1 MNEPSLS
8 DGPIPPPPLGAWQ
21 PTQFMLSKACMPR
34 SIAAGTPAAGFLIS
48 AGKDAPP
55 GKSGL
60 TGTCSS
66 AVGAGDDGGFCG
78 AMPSLNV
85 ANVPSPR
92 AAMATATLRGDGH
105 VIRASH

>member
-1 MNEPSLS
+1 MNEPSRS
-8 DGPIPPPPLGAWQ
+8 DGPTPPPPLGAWQ

-34 SIAAGTPAAGFLIS
+34 SIAAGSPAAGFLIS

-66 AVGAGDDGGFCG
+66 PPGPGDDGVFCC
-78 AMPSLNV
+78 ALPTLNLASV
-85 ANVPSPR
+85 AD
-92 AAMATATLRGDGH
+92 ATAATS
-105 VIRASH
+105 AAT